1 MSARKKLRPA
11 SGQNAPSGEFL
22 SLLAHEL
29 RNPLAPIRHSANLLR
44 MLSTDQRHKQPLDV
58 IDRQLA
64 HLTRLID
71 DLVDGARLQRGL
83 VTLRKQRIDLGEI
96 ARHALDAV
104 QPRIDERQQ
113 HLIAYFPAERVQME
127 CDAVR
132 LRQVLDT
139 LLENAVTYTSS
150 GDTVELAIETQSNM
164 MQIRVSDTG
173 MGMSAESLP
182 HVFNFFSTS
191 TRGTNVDSDRLGIGL
206 AISRSLI
213 ELHGG
218 TIVAHS
224 EGIGRGS
231 TFLVTLPLTAQGAD
245 HEQPFVRAPEKAM
258 PARVLIVD
266 DNVDAA
272 EALATL
278 LSLEGHIVSQAHTAA
293 QALQAADEFRPS
305 IVFLDIQLPDFSGY
319 EVVRRLREK
328 AKFDK
333 LHVVAL
339 TAYGSVTSRARAEAA
354 GMNAYLVKPAMLD
367 ALTNE
372 ILTAMNAQG

>member
-1 MSARKKLRPA
+1 MSAREKLQPE
-11 SGQNAPSGEFL
+11 SGQDAPSGEFL

-29 RNPLAPIRHSANLLR
+29 RNPLAPIRHSTNLLR
-44 MLSTDQRHKQPLDV
+44 MLSTDQRQKQPLDV

-64 HLTRLID
+64 HLTRLVD
-71 DLVDGARLQRGL
+71 DLVDGARLHRGL
-83 VTLRKQRIDLGEI
+83 VTLRKQRVDLGEI
-96 ARHALDAV
+96 ARHALVAV
-104 QPRIDERQQ
+104 RPRIDERQK
-113 HLIAYFPAERVQME
+113 HLIAHLPGERVQME

-139 LLENAVTYTSS
+139 LLDNAVTYTSS
-150 GDTVELAIETQSNM
+150 GDTVELTIETQSNM
-164 MQIRVSDTG
+164 LQIRVSDTG
-173 MGMSAESLP
+173 MGMSAETLP

-218 TIVAHS
+218 TIEAHS

-231 TFLVTLPLTAQGAD
+231 TFLVTLPLAAQGAD
-245 HEQPFVRAPEKAM
+245 HEEPVVRAPGKAM
-258 PARVLIVD
+258 SARVLIVD
-266 DNVDAA
+266 DNADAA

-278 LSLEGHIVSQAHTAA
+278 LSLEGHMVSQAHTAA
-293 QALQAADEFRPS
+293 QALQAADEFGPS
-305 IVFLDIQLPDFSGY
+305 IVFLDLQLPDLSGY

-328 AKFDK
+328 KGFNK

-339 TAYGSVTSRARAEAA
+339 TAYSSMTSRARAEAA

-372 ILTAMNAQG
+372 ILTAMTERG